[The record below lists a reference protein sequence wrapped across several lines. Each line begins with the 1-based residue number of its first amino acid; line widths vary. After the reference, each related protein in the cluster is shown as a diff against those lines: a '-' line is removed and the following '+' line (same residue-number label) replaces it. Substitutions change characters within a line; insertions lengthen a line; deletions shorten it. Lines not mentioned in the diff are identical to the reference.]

1 MFFPHLPAGRQV
13 NIQPYYTFSTKN
25 ANMHATIALLEHLI
39 KLIEF
44 SGYFGYGVLFLI
56 IFFESFPPTL
66 FLPGDSL
73 LFITG
78 FLASQGYFNMALLVG
93 ILFMASVMGYIFSYL
108 MGEKLRDFILRSN
121 DKYWFKKKHLTYTE
135 EFYEKHGAQAL
146 IIGRF
151 VPIVRSFMP
160 TLAGA
165 ADMNYKKFI
174 NDVLIGG
181 FLWTG
186 GVTSLGFY
194 LGQKIPHADKF
205 LTPIVIVIIFASL
218 LPTFIG
224 HLISRLRGKK
234 SDSQKQPARPE

>member
-1 MFFPHLPAGRQV
+1 M
-13 NIQPYYTFSTKN
+13 
-25 ANMHATIALLEHLI
+25 EHLI

-44 SGYFGYGVLFLI
+44 SGYFGYVILFLI

-93 ILFMASVMGYIFSYL
+93 VFFFASILGYIFSYVV
-108 MGEKLRDFILRSN
+108 GEKLRDFILRSN
-121 DKYWFKKKHLTYTE
+121 DKYWFKKKHLEYTE
-135 EFYEKHGAQAL
+135 GFYEKHGAQAL

-151 VPIVRSFMP
+151 VPVARSFMP

-165 ADMNYKKFI
+165 ADMDYKKFI
-174 NDVLIGG
+174 KDTLVGG

-194 LGQKIPHADKF
+194 LGQTIPHADKY
-205 LTPIVIVIIFASL
+205 LTPIVIVIIFVSL

-234 SDSQKQPARPE
+234 IDNQKQPTRLE